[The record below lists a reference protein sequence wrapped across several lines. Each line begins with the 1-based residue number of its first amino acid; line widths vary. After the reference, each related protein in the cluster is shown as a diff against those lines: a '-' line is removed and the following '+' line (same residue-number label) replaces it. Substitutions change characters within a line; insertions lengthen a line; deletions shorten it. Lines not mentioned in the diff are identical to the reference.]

1 VLSPVSRTG
10 VSSHAET
17 DPEVTAEMG
26 HKVRNHWSA
35 ADPARAALLLVL
47 RITLACSAR
56 NGTNVCVGDVQ
67 VGRPAPQR

>member
-1 VLSPVSRTG
+1 MSPASGAGVPSR
-10 VSSHAET
+10 AKT

-35 ADPARAALLLVL
+35 ADPARTALLLVL

-67 VGRPAPQR
+67 VGRPAPKR